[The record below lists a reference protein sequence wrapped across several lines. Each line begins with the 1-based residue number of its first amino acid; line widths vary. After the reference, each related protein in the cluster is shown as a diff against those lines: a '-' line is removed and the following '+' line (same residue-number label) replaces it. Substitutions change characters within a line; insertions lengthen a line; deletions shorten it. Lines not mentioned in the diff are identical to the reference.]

1 MKPCERL
8 ESTNLGDF
16 NDIKQK
22 SEHMTL
28 MFKVDGPGNE
38 GTMVGGCPGVGR
50 KVDFAGVLGED
61 FGDAITAEVER
72 RLNIASD
79 GP

>member
-1 MKPCERL
+1 
-8 ESTNLGDF
+8 
-16 NDIKQK
+16 
-22 SEHMTL
+22 MTL